1 MKISKILIAFSAVTA
16 LASSQSVLADETGP
30 ADMVAIPAGSFMM
43 GSTKAET
50 DAEQALTHHTGLAV
64 DDDFAPREKPRHEV
78 QVPAFEIAATM
89 VTRGQFARFVA
100 ATGYSAKGCYAY
112 LGTKY
117 GMRKDADWQ
126 SIGFP
131 QSDQHP
137 VTCVNYDDARAY
149 VAWISRETGTDYRL
163 PTEAEFEYATR
174 AGTVTSRY
182 WGDDIT
188 LQCAYANG
196 ADLTVQARDSDWI
209 TAQCHDDYYGPSP
222 VATFAPNAWGL
233 YDMIGNLYQ
242 LVEDCWHDSYESA
255 PVDGSAWTD
264 GAKDG
269 SACEMHPLRGGSHS
283 PHPRSMRSASRVMTN
298 ATRSAF
304 VGFRLAR
311 SVP

>member
-1 MKISKILIAFSAVTA
+1 MHISKILIAGTA
-16 LASSQSVLADETGP
+16 LAGAGLSQPAVAGKSGSS
-30 ADMVAIPAGSFMM
+30 DMVAIPAGTFLM

-50 DAEQALTHHTGLAV
+50 DAEQTLTHHTGLAV
-64 DDDFAPREKPRHEV
+64 DDDFAPREKPQHEV
-78 QVPAFEIAATM
+78 HVPAFEIATTM

-100 ATGYSAKGCYAY
+100 ATGYTAKGCYAY

-117 GMRKDADWQ
+117 GMREDADWQ

-137 VTCVNYDDARAY
+137 VTCVNYDDASAY
-149 VAWISRETGTDYRL
+149 VSWLSQETGTQFRL

-174 AGTVTSRY
+174 AGTTTSRY

-196 ADLTVQARDSDWI
+196 ADITVQQRDSDWI

-242 LVEDCWHDSYESA
+242 LVEDCWHDTYEGA
-255 PVDGSAWTD
+255 PSDGSAWTD
-264 GAKDG
+264 GAING
-269 SACEMHPLRGGSHS
+269 SACELHPIRGGSHS
-283 PHPRSMRSASRVMTN
+283 PHPGSMRSASRVMTN
-298 ATRSAF
+298 DTRSAF
-304 VGFRLAR
+304 VGFRVAR
-311 SVP
+311 SVD